1 MRLSIAIPIY
11 NFADFIGETLDSIVA
26 QDGAGEVEVV
36 VVDGASTDATP
47 QIMADYCARRPGVRY
62 ERLPAKGGIDR
73 DMATAFSLTTG
84 DYCWLFSGD
93 DIMRP
98 GALRRALQE
107 IESGC
112 DVYLSQHMEFL
123 GKGRGWTPWPVLA
136 GAQAQTFELSNPAER
151 RTYFASAANTE
162 AFFSFM
168 GGMINRRASWD
179 RVPFNAAFDR
189 SCWAHA
195 ARLFE
200 LMPQG
205 LKLRFVP
212 ECWQDR
218 RPDNDSFMGGG
229 LVKRLA
235 LSVDGYHRIADTF
248 FGHDSVEAFHVR
260 RVVREEIGV
269 GSLIMGKYVCQLDP
283 ELESR
288 ATLDQLVRKMYG
300 DLSLKN
306 LHARLIYATTP
317 ADRIKTWDPEW
328 SAKEERKALLRRE
341 RRTASAKI
349 G

>member
-11 NFADFIGETLDSIVA
+11 NFADFIVETLDSIVA
-26 QDGAGEVEVV
+26 QDGADEVEVV

-47 QIMADYCARRPGVRY
+47 QIMAEYQARHPAVRY

-107 IESGC
+107 TDSGC
-112 DVYLSQHMEFL
+112 DIYLSQHMEFL
-123 GKGRGWTPWPVLA
+123 SNGRGWTEWPVLNGA
-136 GAQAQTFELSNPAER
+136 GARTFELSNAAER
-151 RTYFASAANTE
+151 QAYFASAANTE

-179 RVPFNAAFDR
+179 RVAFNEAFDR

-200 LMPQG
+200 LMPKG

-235 LSVDGYHRIADTF
+235 LSIDGYYEIADTF
-248 FGHDSVEAFHVR
+248 FGHDSIEAFHVR
-260 RVVREEIGV
+260 RVVREEIGI
-269 GSLIMGKYVCQLDP
+269 GSLIMGKFVCELDP
-283 ELESR
+283 EIESR
-288 ATLDQLVRKMYG
+288 ATLDRLATKMYG
-300 DLSLKN
+300 DFSWKN
-306 LHARLIYATTP
+306 LHARLLYATTSG
-317 ADRIKTWDPEW
+317 AKIRRWDPEW
-328 SAKEERKALLRRE
+328 AAKEEKKALMRRAQ
-341 RRTASAKI
+341 RAAQATR
-349 G
+349 

>member
-11 NFADFIGETLDSIVA
+11 NFADFIVETLNSIVG
-26 QDGAGEVEVV
+26 QDGADEVEIV
-36 VVDGASTDATP
+36 VVDGASTDTTP
-47 QIMADYCARRPGVRY
+47 QMMADYQTRHPAVRY
-62 ERLPAKGGIDR
+62 ERLAAKGGIDR
-73 DMATAFSLTTG
+73 DMATAFALTSG

-107 IESGC
+107 IDSGC
-112 DVYLSQHMEFL
+112 DIYLSQHMEYL
-123 GKGRGWTPWPVLA
+123 GNGQGFTPWPVLNGA
-136 GAQAQTFELSNPAER
+136 GARTFELSDPAQR
-151 RTYFASAANTE
+151 RRYFESAANTE

-168 GGMINRRASWD
+168 GGMINKRASWD
-179 RVPFNAAFDR
+179 RVGFPEAFDR

-200 LMPQG
+200 LMPKG

-235 LSVDGYHRIADTF
+235 LSIDGYNRIADTF

-260 RVVREEIGV
+260 RVVREEIGI
-269 GSLIMGKYVCQLDP
+269 GSLIMGKYVCSLDP
-283 ELESR
+283 EIESR
-288 ATLDQLVRKMYG
+288 ETLDRLASKMYG
-300 DLSLKN
+300 DFSLKN
-306 LHARLIYATTP
+306 LHARFLYATTSGET
-317 ADRIKTWDPEW
+317 IKRWDPEW
-328 SAKEERKALLRRE
+328 SAKEEKKALMRRAQRAE
-341 RRTASAKI
+341 QGK